1 LRESHTVE
9 PRGKT
14 TFLLSLVT
22 PMYNEADVCGVF
34 FSRVLAILEK
44 LHCNFEII
52 CVNDGSQDGT
62 LAALRKCAEADA
74 RIKVIDLSRN
84 FGKDIALS
92 AGLDHARGDAIVPI
106 DVDLQDPPELIPEML
121 GLWQEGH
128 DVVLA
133 IRGDRTSDTR
143 TKRVT
148 AGLFYRL
155 MRWLGDIPIPAHAGD
170 FRLMDR
176 SVVDALKRLPERT
189 RFMKGLFAWL
199 GFRQTAI
206 YYTRPPRAAGDTKWK
221 PWKLWNFALDGVV
234 SFTTLP
240 LRIWTYL
247 GFLVALFSLG
257 YLVFII
263 LRTLMLGVD
272 VPGYASILSVVLLFS
287 GFNMIGLGFLGEY
300 IGRIFVEVKQRPL
313 YLIRETIGFGPQGTT
328 G

>member
-1 LRESHTVE
+1 MRESHTVE
-9 PRGKT
+9 PGGET

-22 PMYNEADVCGVF
+22 PMYNEADACGVF

-44 LHCNFEII
+44 LHCHFEII

-106 DVDLQDPPELIPEML
+106 DADLQDPPELIPEML

-133 IRGDRTSDTR
+133 IRGDRSSDTH
-143 TKRVT
+143 TKRVM

-176 SVVDALKRLPERT
+176 RVVDALKRLPERT

-221 PWKLWNFALDGVV
+221 PSKLWNFALDGVV

-247 GFLVALFSLG
+247 GFLVALFSVG

-263 LRTLMLGVD
+263 LRTLMLGID
-272 VPGYASILSVVLLFS
+272 VPGYASLLSVVLLFS
-287 GFNMIGLGFLGEY
+287 GFNMIGLGILGEY

-313 YLIRETIGFGPQGTT
+313 YLIRETIGFGPQEAT

>member
-1 LRESHTVE
+1 
-9 PRGKT
+9 
-14 TFLLSLVT
+14 
-22 PMYNEADVCGVF
+22 MYNEADACQVF
-34 FSRVLAILEK
+34 FAQVLPILQT
-44 LHCNFEII
+44 LHCQFEII
-52 CVNDGSQDGT
+52 CVNDGSQDET
-62 LAALRKCAEADA
+62 LRELRKYAESDP

-84 FGKDIALS
+84 FGKEIALS

-106 DVDLQDPPELIPEML
+106 DADLQDPPELIPEML
-121 GLWQEGH
+121 DLWQQGH

-133 IRGDRTSDTR
+133 IRGDRSSDTH
-143 TKRVT
+143 TKRIT

-176 SVVDALKRLPERT
+176 RVVDALKRLPERT

-199 GFRQTAI
+199 GFQQTAV
-206 YYTRPPRAAGDTKWK
+206 YYSRPQRAAGDTKWK
-221 PWKLWNFALDGVV
+221 PWKLWNFALDGIV

-247 GFLVALFSLG
+247 GFLVALFSLC

-263 LRTLMLGVD
+263 LRTLMLGID

-287 GFNMIGLGFLGEY
+287 GINMIGLGILGEY

-313 YLIRETIGFGPQGTT
+313 YLIRETIGLDHESTAG
-328 G
+328 

>member
-1 LRESHTVE
+1 
-9 PRGKT
+9 
-14 TFLLSLVT
+14 
-22 PMYNEADVCGVF
+22 
-34 FSRVLAILEK
+34 
-44 LHCNFEII
+44 
-52 CVNDGSQDGT
+52 
-62 LAALRKCAEADA
+62 LRKCAEADA

-128 DVVLA
+128 EVVLA
-133 IRGDRTSDTR
+133 IRGDRSSDTH
-143 TKRVT
+143 TKRIT

-155 MRWLGDIPIPAHAGD
+155 MSWFGDITIPAHAGD

-206 YYTRPPRAAGDTKWK
+206 YYTRPPRAVGYTKWK
-221 PWKLWNFALDGVV
+221 PWKLWNYALDGVV

-257 YLVFII
+257 YLVVIV

-287 GFNMIGLGFLGEY
+287 GFNMIGLGLLGEY

-313 YLIRETIGFGPQGTT
+313 YLIRETIGFGPQEAT